1 MVDRLLLKSGTER
14 NALFSGTR
22 LYCVGSLLEPE
33 RRINNM
39 IFSTT
44 ISIANIEITSSKPH
58 YVNLAGSNT
67 VLALVS
73 ARFILV
79 DLQYEPEYSL
89 S

>member
-1 MVDRLLLKSGTER
+1 
-14 NALFSGTR
+14 
-22 LYCVGSLLEPE
+22 
-33 RRINNM
+33 M

-79 DLQYEPEYSL
+79 DLQYESEYSL